1 MPEIKVK
8 RFSRSKELIVDNQFE
23 DAPDELLEKPIL
35 KRGRKAKEPI
45 KSVVNES
52 VLNNDNIINNVN
64 VINEDL
70 HEPFYD
76 NNDDNFLKELNDK
89 QEEEIE
95 KAEKPQK
102 PQKSSEM
109 EHMMQSMFKSNKK
122 KVNKDD
128 DDNDSIYS
136 NVGTVIKGRDTLL
149 LTSKVKQFKLLFPEE
164 LKAFKIKKNA
174 TTQELTAYLSE
185 MSLIVEIETLE
196 EFITDSILQSLTLIE
211 GVSFFT
217 RYNISGLSAALQS
230 NPQFNKLC
238 KQLYIKY
245 NVFSSIPPEFQMLF
259 LVSTTAFVCKIKN
272 DKKFEMNKFL
282 NEPFVNNERNINYFY
297 FLNYKYKLS
306 ITFIYI
312 NSMWPRLSNNIKP
325 INLGK
330 ITNSIQIHH
339 KPDMAPINKI
349 FHNSNQEIKTGLKQ
363 AGATINKGLAET
375 GDVIKD
381 GIGVA
386 GNALKGLSNE
396 LMLPLL
402 LGGAVVLIIVMNK

>member
-185 MSLIVEIETLE
+185 MSLIVEIGTLE
-196 EFITDSILQSLTLIE
+196 EFITDSMLQFLTLIE
-211 GVSFFT
+211 GV
-217 RYNISGLSAALQS
+217 
-230 NPQFNKLC
+230 
-238 KQLYIKY
+238 
-245 NVFSSIPPEFQMLF
+245 
-259 LVSTTAFVCKIKN
+259 
-272 DKKFEMNKFL
+272 
-282 NEPFVNNERNINYFY
+282 
-297 FLNYKYKLS
+297 
-306 ITFIYI
+306 
-312 NSMWPRLSNNIKP
+312 
-325 INLGK
+325 
-330 ITNSIQIHH
+330 
-339 KPDMAPINKI
+339 
-349 FHNSNQEIKTGLKQ
+349 
-363 AGATINKGLAET
+363 
-375 GDVIKD
+375 
-381 GIGVA
+381 
-386 GNALKGLSNE
+386 
-396 LMLPLL
+396 
-402 LGGAVVLIIVMNK
+402 